1 VERGTELKDAT
12 ASESKENMVLES
24 RVEILVDE
32 GDGSEGGGSD
42 GGDEW
47 DAGTDG
53 ESDDDDEDLGRGRA
67 WERARNGMSLPRR
80 EY

>member
-1 VERGTELKDAT
+1 VERGTELKDAA

-32 GDGSEGGGSD
+32 GDGSEEESSD
-42 GGDEW
+42 GEDQW

-53 ESDDDDEDLGRGRA
+53 ESDDDGNSRRGRA
-67 WERARNGMSLPRR
+67 RGRNGMSLPRR

>member
-1 VERGTELKDAT
+1 LKDA
-12 ASESKENMVLES
+12 AGSESKENMVLES
-24 RVEILVDE
+24 WVEIVVDGE
-32 GDGSEGGGSD
+32 VDSDTGSSD

-53 ESDDDDEDLGRGRA
+53 ESDGDGDLGDRGRA
-67 WERARNGMSLPRR
+67 WERGRNGISLPRR

>member
-1 VERGTELKDAT
+1 VERGTELNDAA

-32 GDGSEGGGSD
+32 GDGSDGASSD

-53 ESDDDDEDLGRGRA
+53 ESDDDGNLGRGRA
-67 WERARNGMSLPRR
+67 WERGRNGMSLPRR